1 MRIGHRTKFGFWSKA
16 AIALSSCSLL
26 IGSLPTTVWAQAP
39 GRSLASV
46 PADERR
52 SQIVDVIGET
62 PVQGNAAT
70 ARSETERMRLRDLA
84 ANEAKAIAIKKVAD
98 SLGPDASL
106 LPRSGKAHEDAILV
120 SIQELPMDAGV
131 FRVAARVEVRLF
143 PNTVIGLNKNGEQPF
158 NVTISAPKTE
168 YFDGEEIIV
177 TVKGNRDFYGKITY
191 QDANGN
197 IVQVLPNKFRSDNL
211 FKANTEYKIPGSGDK
226 FKLKVTAPY
235 GRERFTVYSSV
246 KPLGAVP
253 GEEALDRNT
262 GLSKLPG
269 NQQSIGSKTRGLQ
282 VIENQ
287 LAQNPADFYEA
298 TFELVT
304 YAPPAAKPQAVD
316 KPQASAK
323 PAPEVKREDTKKQ
336 PAPAQSPAPKPWERV
351 TNSTGLDPRLPQECS
366 KRLGRDLLSS
376 INAIKA
382 VSRSDLE
389 VVDIANLHTSAI
401 GDIGIVCTAVLVLS
415 NGEKVPAEIRLYISS
430 LGNVMM
436 EVRLT

>member
-1 MRIGHRTKFGFWSKA
+1 MRIGHRTKFGFWSTA

-143 PNTVIGLNKNGEQPF
+143 PNTVIGLNKNGEQPL
-158 NVTISAPKTE
+158 NVTISAPKAE
-168 YFDGEEIIV
+168 YYDGEEIVV
-177 TVKGNRDFYGKITY
+177 TVKGNLDFYGKITY

-211 FKANTEYKIPGSGDK
+211 FKANTEYKIPSDGDK
-226 FKLKVTAPY
+226 FKLKVTVPY

-246 KPLGAVP
+246 KPLGTVP
-253 GEEALDRNT
+253 GEDARDGNT
-262 GLSKLPG
+262 GISALPG
-269 NQQSIGSKTRGLQ
+269 NRESVASKTRGLQ
-282 VIENQ
+282 VVENQ
-287 LAQNPADFYEA
+287 LSEKSAEFYEA
-298 TFELVT
+298 TLELVT
-304 YAPPAAKPQAVD
+304 YASAAAKPPVVE
-316 KPQASAK
+316 KPKPEVSAPPPPPADAQRQVSK
-323 PAPEVKREDTKKQ
+323 SLPPSPKPKDRPAP
-336 PAPAQSPAPKPWERV
+336 S
-351 TNSTGLDPRLPQECS
+351 SGLDPRLPQECS
-366 KRLGRDLLSS
+366 KRLGRDLVSS
-376 INAIKA
+376 INAMKA
-382 VSRSDLE
+382 VARSDQE
-389 VVDIANLHTSAI
+389 VVDIAIIYTAAI
-401 GDIGIVCTAVLVLS
+401 GDIGIVCSALLVL
-415 NGEKVPAEIRLYISS
+415 NTGEKVQTEVRLYISS

-436 EVRLT
+436 EVRKV